1 MLFATFCDGTDV
13 MRLGQWP
20 PDAGRRFWRRELSL
34 GRDSARAVR
43 TRDRF
48 VVCGAAHRTV
58 RFWDKAAVNE
68 SAFLRGAL
76 RQIVAHADGLRLAV
90 RTCPLRKVHQ
100 DLSQYCIKRLLPSLL
115 PFLPSP
121 FLSPFLSLFPLDS
134 LRCGGGVRSRCPLSS
149 FHRCCSRARPWAW
162 LQYRSHVVSNGR
174 VFVQRSGRSNS
185 PR

>member
-20 PDAGRRFWRRELSL
+20 PDAGCRFWRRELSL

-48 VVCGAAHRTV
+48 AVCGAAHRNV

-68 SAFLRGAL
+68 SAFLRGAS
-76 RQIVAHADGLRLAV
+76 RQIVAHADGLRLTV
-90 RTCPLRKVHQ
+90 RTCPLRKPGFVPVLHQ
-100 DLSQYCIKRLLPSLL
+100 AVLAFAFVFAFS
-115 PFLPSP
+115 FLISFPVAFFFGFSA
-121 FLSPFLSLFPLDS
+121 LWRWRQLSLSF
-134 LRCGGGVRSRCPLSS
+134 SS
-149 FHRCCSRARPWAW
+149 FHRCCSRAWPWAW
-162 LQYRSHVVSNGR
+162 LQYRNHVVSNGR